1 MPTTIP
7 AIVPTGVP
15 PPFEGAT
22 VTVAGDDDVGC
33 GDFNPDDAGVV
44 VVVEDAVDELALPA
58 VLGGAVAED
67 AVVEAPLMLK

>member
-7 AIVPTGVP
+7 AMVPTGVP

-33 GDFNPDDAGVV
+33 GVFNPDDAGVV
-44 VVVEDAVDELALPA
+44 VVEDAMDELALPA
-58 VLGGAVAED
+58 VLGAAVAED
-67 AVVEAPLMLK
+67 AVVEASLMLK